1 MNFDDIFLAVVH
13 GEEVEFKTLN
23 ELFAYETCRSV
34 WHLLQTGAIDKNAA
48 TRRKLEV
55 QRLFDSAQYLHKQYS
70 EALAKYQ
77 DNIRK
82 SKGKLCELEG
92 ASIDQPGEVVA
103 QIAVECLAAMVDDDT
118 MERRY
123 ARHRKEY
130 YE

>member
-55 QRLFDSAQYLHKQYS
+55 QRLFESAQYLHTQYGK
-70 EALAKYQ
+70 ALARSQ

-82 SKGKLCELEG
+82 SAGMLSELEK
-92 ASIDQPGEVVA
+92 AAIDQPGEIVA
-103 QIAVECLAAMVDDDT
+103 EIAVACIAAMVNDDT

-123 ARHRKEY
+123 SRKRKEY